1 MQVIL
6 YDETPIAVIDTSFR
20 GMRDP
25 GYRVAMNCQT
35 FRTQHSHGMRCH
47 DVTRPNL
54 FPFDC
59 RLSDTEIFLSLIME
73 KIVRKFRSFEE
84 ADDADYEYYRA
95 LSGDEKL
102 QLLLDLIM
110 PENPDAAT
118 VERSARVHPLT
129 EHGQC

>member
-1 MQVIL
+1 MSL
-6 YDETPIAVIDTSFR
+6 D
-20 GMRDP
+20 
-25 GYRVAMNCQT
+25 
-35 FRTQHSHGMRCH
+35 RCLAGLAGH
-47 DVTRPNL
+47 EATKGTNI

-59 RLSDTEIFLSLIME
+59 RLPFSCDILVFNME

-84 ADDADYEYYRA
+84 ADNADYEYYRT

-129 EHGQC
+129 EHEQC